1 MPLHLDH
8 LKRAEAEQQLLL
20 QALPDLPGTLDQQL
34 RKTFPKLAQGSCT
47 DDMFITCLDEAQVGQ
62 TPMIISRT
70 LSDVFEEYFESRL
83 LPTFDER
90 SVAIVNTPY
99 SLNEADRIQGI
110 TIPLFEKFLE
120 HTAQHLEVIY
130 KHQVLSF
137 WDASDEQNLTPSPRN
152 WFTEHFRTC
161 VSNEADVRRQD
172 NTLSA
177 AAYSMVSQLTANP
190 SGTLNTYRVVLKG
203 AISALDSEMSGLFII
218 AHPDSVALAT
228 TSPRFNHLV
237 QTPDADSGSAK
248 AQQPVVL
255 FMPGSGLEVFTTFD
269 ALNQEL
275 NERFKDD
282 LQRKALLDLMPAA
295 HHSRAADM
303 QGFGYEVIT
312 GSVFSDRISS
322 IIEKQQSDITHA
334 WRGIRQASLD
344 RDLDAIGIR
353 IDRMLGQSLLVQPA
367 QILKARYTRLIES
380 SLPAWLTDASEP
392 EKTQWRLAMEAFKNA
407 ASDAHVPGEIALNL
421 IGQRSQ
427 LLTFAKD
434 ALKKQV
440 KADLNIEINPDRL
453 MISTTEAISTGP
465 VIYPFATSGYA
476 AANSLHR
483 TGPTLSYRETRRSL
497 SAVALDN
504 VGKLDLTFAL
514 TARVLGENNQTHPTL
529 TPAYVKALVRQLDVG
544 RLFQTHLRHTLL
556 ESPAAQWRKERY
568 VALKTALLRLDLVE
582 GTLSKQLTPHTAAW
596 IKALLDRPVHSDER
610 LVDGKKIYVS
620 QLLLKNRP
628 LPGVFVISQQLSTT
642 RVCYTPQAPDNIW
655 FREFTDLESLGT
667 VLAHTTLHPYIMQR
681 VTEINRS
688 YIGPLLKTGSI
699 ASQLSHLLSIKDHF
713 LEQSY
718 QIEALFAT
726 RNANEQSTTT
736 QESNVATVIET
747 LDTLLD
753 LVSFVLPFKIMLPV
767 AILRFL
773 YSINLGLDALS
784 RDEQQE
790 ALLHFMGSIT
800 HLTDGASD
808 FAGSAV
814 FAKSIRQRPPHPA
827 LTLTHLQ
834 PSSRTTNGMTLRTG
848 ERYQAGIY
856 EFTPAGNSE
865 PLQYVKGTDGH
876 LYRTHYDTLDNR
888 WLIVDE
894 RQPDANH
901 GYPVRSLGAGDWELD
916 LQVNRGSKPT
926 AIEAL
931 IEASAVTD
939 VSLSGIAADKNG
951 IFTVNHRTYIQQ
963 DSCTF
968 QVHFDWS
975 GRHWRLNTQGRLA
988 QGSDTHHAVRRHFSD
1003 TYWEVKRFN
1012 AGGESSWQPLTTIL
1026 PASKTSG
1033 SPTFSG
1039 HDLRDEHKQ
1048 AIAHLN
1054 NRYRGLE
1061 TGSPASAKFNVE
1073 LAAFNAQRIALHE
1086 EAKAFLKIFTPM
1098 ARPPL
1103 PDFLATITPPDM
1115 LKKIFKDFKG
1125 MVIGEVHSAIGSK
1138 QFLIIHMEELAK
1150 IHVKTL
1156 YMEHLQTDFH
1166 QADLDDFFNS
1176 GKMSDSLNDFLHKLD
1191 YSHNTDP
1198 GGSYTFR
1205 NVVLKAQKRG
1215 IRIKAIDCAAS
1226 YLSKGLAQVDGLQP
1240 RLERFSWFST
1250 RVIQANQTKNGN
1262 QNWVALVGST
1272 HSNTFKGIPGIA
1284 EIENALGVRI
1294 DDVAP
1299 GTGRGWSRDK
1309 GIVTANASN
1318 KSENYMLRTDL
1329 NLTMEVPASR
1339 YILKS
1344 YTPVQLNTLLKTPGL
1359 YVFDNYLPQGPTLI
1373 HRAPDQ
1379 TLVHTV
1385 LQLDGSKIYLDIPSL
1400 PGLHQQR
1407 FDDIPVLMER
1417 LTSLNMRLAH

>member
-47 DDMFITCLDEAQVGQ
+47 DDMFITSLDDAQVGQ

-70 LSDVFEEYFESRL
+70 LSDVFEEYFESRIT
-83 LPTFDER
+83 PTFDER
-90 SVAIVNTPY
+90 SAGIVSTPY
-99 SLNEADRIQGI
+99 SLRETDRVQGI
-110 TIPLFEKFLE
+110 TIPLFETFLE
-120 HTAQHLEVIY
+120 QTAQHLEVIY
-130 KHQVLSF
+130 KQQVLAF
-137 WDASDEQNLTPSPRN
+137 WDAGDEKTLNPSPRS
-152 WFTEHFRTC
+152 WLTEHVRTC
-161 VSNEADVRRQD
+161 VSNEANVRRQD
-172 NTLSA
+172 NTLPEA
-177 AAYSMVSQLTANP
+177 AFSMVLQLTAGN
-190 SGTLNTYRVVLKG
+190 SGALNTYRVALKG
-203 AISALDSEMSGLFII
+203 AISALDSELSGLFII
-218 AHPDSVALAT
+218 AHPDSVVLAT
-228 TSPRFNHLV
+228 TSPHFNHLV
-237 QTPDADSGSAK
+237 QAPVDHSSSAQ

-255 FMPGSGLEVFTTFD
+255 FMPSSGLEVFTSFD

-295 HHSRAADM
+295 HHSRTTAM
-303 QGFGYEVIT
+303 QGFGYQVIT
-312 GSVFSDRISS
+312 GSVFSDRVSS
-322 IIEKQQSDITHA
+322 IIEKQQLDISHA

-344 RDLDAIGIR
+344 RDLEAIGIR
-353 IDRMLGQSLLVQPA
+353 IDRILGQSLLVRPA

-380 SLPAWLTDASEP
+380 CLPTWLSNGSEP
-392 EKTQWRLAMEAFKNA
+392 DKTQWRLAMEAFKNA
-407 ASDAHVPGEIALNL
+407 ASDAHVPGEIALNR

-440 KADLNIEINPDRL
+440 KADLNIEINPDRI
-453 MISTTEAISTGP
+453 MISTTEAVSTGP
-465 VIYPFATSGYA
+465 VIYPFATSGYT

-483 TGPTLSYRETRRSL
+483 TGPTVSYIETRRSL

-504 VGKLDLTFAL
+504 VGKLNLTFAL
-514 TARVLGENNQTHPTL
+514 TARVLGENSQTHPTL
-529 TPAYVKALVRQLDVG
+529 TPVYVKAMVRQLNVG

-568 VALKTALLRLDLVE
+568 VALKTALLRVDLVE
-582 GTLSKQLTPHTAAW
+582 GTLSRQLTPLTAAW
-596 IKALLDRPVHSDER
+596 MKALLDRPAQSDDR
-610 LVDGKKIYVS
+610 LVEGKKIFVS

-628 LPGVFVISQQLSTT
+628 LPGVFVISQHLSTT

-667 VLAHTTLHPYIMQR
+667 ALAQTTLHPYILQR
-681 VTEINRS
+681 VSEINRP

-699 ASQLSHLLSIKDHF
+699 ASQLSHPLSIQEHF
-713 LEQSY
+713 LEQAY
-718 QIEALFAT
+718 QIEALFAI
-726 RNANEQSTTT
+726 RNANEQSITT

-784 RDEQQE
+784 RDEQQQ
-790 ALLHFMGSIT
+790 ALLHFMGSIA

-814 FAKSIRQRPPHPA
+814 FAKSIRQRPPRP
-827 LTLTHLQ
+827 TLSLNHLQ
-834 PSSRTTNGMTLRTG
+834 ASARTTNGMTLRTG
-848 ERYQAGIY
+848 ERFQDGIY
-856 EFTPAGNSE
+856 EFTPAGSSE
-865 PLQYVKGTDGH
+865 PLQYVKSPDGH

-888 WLIVDE
+888 WLIADE
-894 RQPDANH
+894 RQPNANH

-916 LQVNRGSKPT
+916 LQLNRGSKPT

-939 VSLSGIAADKNG
+939 VSLSGIAADNNG

-963 DSCTF
+963 SSRTF

-975 GRHWRLNTQGRLA
+975 GRHWRLNTQGRLT
-988 QGSDTHHAVRRHFSD
+988 QGSDTHHAVRRHLSD
-1003 TYWEVKRFN
+1003 TYWEVKRIN
-1012 AGGESSWQPLTTIL
+1012 VAGESSWQPLTL
-1026 PASKTSG
+1026 VRPVFKTSD

-1039 HDLRDEHKQ
+1039 HDLRAEHKQ

-1061 TGSPASAKFNVE
+1061 TGSPASAKFTAE
-1073 LAAFNAQRIALHE
+1073 LDAFNAQRIALHE
-1086 EAKAFLKIFTPM
+1086 EAKAFLKTFTGTT
-1098 ARPPL
+1098 RPSL
-1103 PDFLATITPPDM
+1103 PDFLASIPHPDM
-1115 LKKIFKDFKG
+1115 LKKIFKDFTG

-1138 QFLIIHMEELAK
+1138 QFLITHMDELASNK
-1150 IHVKTL
+1150 VKTL

-1198 GGSYTFR
+1198 GGRYTFR
-1205 NVVLKAQKRG
+1205 NLVLEAQKRG
-1215 IRIKAIDCAAS
+1215 IRVKAIDCAAS

-1250 RVIQANQTKNGN
+1250 RAIQANQIKNGN

-1309 GIVTANASN
+1309 GIVTANVAN
-1318 KSENYMLRTDL
+1318 TAENYLLRTDL

-1344 YTPVQLNTLLKTPGL
+1344 YTPAQLNTLLKTPDL

-1379 TLVHTV
+1379 ALVYTV

-1400 PGLHQQR
+1400 PGIHQQR
-1407 FDDIPVLMER
+1407 FDDVPMLMER
-1417 LTSLNMRLAH
+1417 LRALNMRLAH

>member
-1 MPLHLDH
+1 MTLYLDH

-20 QALPDLPGTLDQQL
+20 QALPDFPGTLDHQL
-34 RKTFPKLAQGSCT
+34 LNTFPRLPKGSCT
-47 DDMFITCLDEAQVGQ
+47 DDMFITCLDDAQVGQ

-70 LSDVFEEYFESRL
+70 LSEVFEEYFESRIT
-83 LPTFDER
+83 PTFDER
-90 SVAIVNTPY
+90 SAGIVSIPY
-99 SLNEADRIQGI
+99 SLREADRVQGI

-120 HTAQHLEVIY
+120 QTTQHLEVIY
-130 KHQVLSF
+130 KEQLLAF
-137 WDASDEQNLTPSPRN
+137 WDASDEKNLNPSPRS

-161 VSNEADVRRQD
+161 VINEANIRRQD

-177 AAYSMVSQLTANP
+177 AAFSMLEQMTTGN
-190 SGTLNTYRVVLKG
+190 SGRLNTYRVALKG
-203 AISALDSEMSGLFII
+203 AISALDSELSGLFII
-218 AHPDSVALAT
+218 AHPDSVALTT
-228 TSPRFNHLV
+228 TSPYFNHLL
-237 QTPDADSGSAK
+237 QTPASDSSSTQV
-248 AQQPVVL
+248 QQPVVL
-255 FMPGSGLEVFTTFD
+255 FAPGSGLEVFPTFE

-282 LQRKALLDLMPAA
+282 LQRMALLDLIPAA
-295 HHSRAADM
+295 HHSRAKDM
-303 QGFGYEVIT
+303 QGFGYQVIT
-312 GSVFSDRISS
+312 GPVFSDRVSS
-322 IIEKQQSDITHA
+322 IIDKQQSDISHA

-344 RDLDAIGIR
+344 RDLEAIGIR

-380 SLPAWLTDASEP
+380 SLPMWLTDAP
-392 EKTQWRLAMEAFKNA
+392 ETGKTQWRLAMEAFKNA
-407 ASDAHVPGEIALNL
+407 ASDAHVPGEIALDL

-427 LLTFAKD
+427 LLIFAKD

-440 KADLNIEINPDRL
+440 KADLNIEIDPDRV
-453 MISTTEAISTGP
+453 MISTTEAVSTGP

-483 TGPTLSYRETRRSL
+483 TGPTVSYIETRRSL

-504 VGKLDLTFAL
+504 VGKLDLTFAV
-514 TARVLGENNQTHPTL
+514 TARVLDENNQRHPKL

-556 ESPAAQWRKERY
+556 ESPAAHWRKKSY

-582 GTLSKQLTPHTAAW
+582 GTLSKQLTPQTAAW
-596 IKALLDRPVHSDER
+596 VKALLDRPKQSAER
-610 LVDGKKIYVS
+610 LVNGKKIFVS

-628 LPGVFVISQQLSTT
+628 LPGIFVISEQLSTT

-655 FREFTDLESLGT
+655 FREFSDLESLGT
-667 VLAHTTLHPYIMQR
+667 ALAQTALHSYILQR
-681 VTEINRS
+681 VTEINRA
-688 YIGPLLKTGSI
+688 YIAPLLNTGSI
-699 ASQLSHLLSIKDHF
+699 ASQLSHPLSINDHF

-718 QIEALFAT
+718 RIEALFAT
-726 RNANEQSTTT
+726 RNANEQSITTH
-736 QESNVATVIET
+736 ESNVATVIET

-753 LVSFVLPFKIMLPV
+753 LVSFVLPFKVMLPV

-784 RDEQQE
+784 RDEQHE

-808 FAGSAV
+808 FVGSSV
-814 FAKSIRQRPPHPA
+814 FAKSIRKRPPRP
-827 LTLTHLQ
+827 TLSLNHLHA
-834 PSSRTTNGMTLRTG
+834 STRTTNGMTLRTG
-848 ERYQAGIY
+848 GRYQAGVY
-856 EFTPAGNSE
+856 EFTPAGSRE
-865 PLQYVKGTDGH
+865 PLHYVKGSDGN
-876 LYRTHYDTLDNR
+876 LYPAHYDTLDNR
-888 WLIVDE
+888 WLISDE

-901 GYPVRSLGAGDWELD
+901 GYPVRSHGAGDWELD
-916 LQVNRGSKPT
+916 LHVNRGSKPT

-939 VSLSGIAADKNG
+939 VSLGGIAADKNG
-951 IFTVNHRTYIQQ
+951 IFTVNQRTYIQQ
-963 DSCTF
+963 GSRTF
-968 QVHFDWS
+968 QVHYDWS
-975 GRHWRLNTQGRLA
+975 GQHWRLNTQGRLA
-988 QGSDTHHAVRRHFSD
+988 QGCDTHHAVRRHLSD
-1003 TYWEVKRFN
+1003 TYWEVKRIN
-1012 AGGESSWQPLTTIL
+1012 AAGESSWQPLTIVR
-1026 PASKTSG
+1026 PASKTPD

-1039 HDLRDEHKQ
+1039 HDLRAEHKH
-1048 AIAHLN
+1048 AIAYLN

-1061 TGSPASAKFNVE
+1061 TGSPASAKFNTE
-1073 LAAFNAQRIALHE
+1073 LVAFNAQRVALHE
-1086 EAKAFLKIFTPM
+1086 NAKAFLKTFTPTT
-1098 ARPPL
+1098 RQSL
-1103 PDFLATITPPDM
+1103 SDFLATIRHPDM
-1115 LKKIFKDFKG
+1115 LEKIFKDFKG

-1138 QFLIIHMEELAK
+1138 QFLIIHMEDLAK
-1150 IHVKTL
+1150 NHVKTL

-1205 NVVLKAQKRG
+1205 NVVLEAQKHG

-1226 YLSKGLAQVDGLQP
+1226 YLSKGLPQVDGLQP

-1262 QNWVALVGST
+1262 QNWIALVGST

-1284 EIENALGVRI
+1284 EIEKVLGVRI
-1294 DDVAP
+1294 DDVVP
-1299 GTGRGWSRDK
+1299 GSGRGWSKDK
-1309 GIVTANASN
+1309 GIVTANAAN

-1344 YTPVQLNTLLKTPGL
+1344 YTPAQLNTLLKTPGL